1 MGRNKKKFRMVD
13 SDSYP
18 IGTDPYQD
26 IDSVQPPD
34 FLNQLHQWF
43 SDISGKIKTSVSN
56 ASNASNA
63 SNPSK
68 RQPSFDHDFMYNP
81 LWNTAPIVDT
91 KLSNEVTKQNM
102 KNIKWA
108 LRKFPYMG
116 PETIQQQLYINQQ
129 TADELNLNLIHHR
142 SPVYVFNITKSQH
155 NYMLA
160 LYDAGVDPFTM
171 SKLVLLLGRAQ
182 AQTQAQ

>member
-1 MGRNKKKFRMVD
+1 MRRNKKKFRIID
-13 SDSYP
+13 PDSYP
-18 IGTDPYQD
+18 VGTTPYQD
-26 IDSVQPPD
+26 IDNIQAPN

-43 SDISGKIKTSVSN
+43 SGISDKIKTSVSSASPASS
-56 ASNASNA
+56 ASN
-63 SNPSK
+63 

-81 LWNTAPIVDT
+81 LWNTASILVDA
-91 KLSNEVTKQNM
+91 KLPNEVTKQNL

-108 LRKFPYMG
+108 LKKFPYMG

-129 TADELNLNLIHHR
+129 TADELNLNLIIHG

-160 LYDAGVDPFTM
+160 LYDAGVDAFTI
-171 SKLVLLLGRAQ
+171 SKLVLLFGKAQ
-182 AQTQAQ
+182 AQLIRKH